1 MSQNTAVDELNTYNF
16 IIAGNIRHYL
26 EANHLTQKQAA
37 ELSGL
42 KHSTINSWVTGR
54 NFPRPEKLSL
64 LATVL
69 GVPVLEFY
77 QKHPEDAVYQTV
89 GERRL
94 ITLYQENKEFKELAD
109 GLCEA
114 WTEKRLRQYL
124 EELTRAEKVKG

>member
-64 LATVL
+64 LASVL
-69 GVPVLEFY
+69 RVPVLEFY
-77 QKHPEDAVYQTV
+77 QKHPEDTVYQTV
-89 GERRL
+89 GERQRKL
-94 ITLYQENKEFKELAD
+94 KAEPSDAGSFVPMQIFCPYAQEA
-109 GLCEA
+109 
-114 WTEKRLRQYL
+114 
-124 EELTRAEKVKG
+124 LTVMI